1 MGYTNLLLRLCF
13 VAALSVVCGATV
25 NAADTTGVVLL
36 HGKTGM
42 PGQMAKL
49 ASALTAAGYA
59 VETPE
64 MCWSK
69 KRIFDETFTD
79 CLRDVDMAIVTLK
92 TNGASRIVVAGVSQG
107 AMAAFAYGVAHPDIA
122 GIVAM
127 APAGDPPDLS
137 KAPDLA
143 ASVKS
148 ALALAKAGKGDAVAD
163 FNDVITGNKP
173 IAIKA
178 TPRAFLSFHDPQS
191 PTATMKQLLGKVL
204 PHVTVPVL
212 WVAGTRDPTQGGAPQ
227 GFARIQKN
235 KLSQLVNVDADHGGT
250 PDASGGA
257 VVAWLSQLK

>member
-1 MGYTNLLLRLCF
+1 MRLLVRLCL
-13 VAALSVVCGATV
+13 VGAALAASAATAA
-25 NAADTTGVVLL
+25 AADTTGVVLL

-49 ASALTAAGYA
+49 ASTLTAAGYA
-59 VETPE
+59 IETPE

-69 KRIFDETFTD
+69 KRIFDEGFTD
-79 CLRDVDMAIVTLK
+79 CLRDVDTAIVTLK

-107 AMAAFAYGVAHPDIA
+107 AMGAFAYGLAHPEIA
-122 GIVAM
+122 GIVVM

-148 ALALAKAGKGDAVAD
+148 ALALAKAGKADTVTD

-178 TPRAFLSFHDPQS
+178 TPKAFLSFHDPKS
-191 PTATMKQLLGKVL
+191 PIATMKRLLAEVL
-204 PHVTVPVL
+204 PRLTVPVL
-212 WVAGTRDPTQGGAPQ
+212 WVAGTRDPTQGVAPQ
-227 GFARIQKN
+227 GFAQIPAN

-257 VVAWLSQLK
+257 VVAWLARLR

>member
-1 MGYTNLLLRLCF
+1 MSLLLKLCF
-13 VAALSVVCGATV
+13 VAALALTCGATA

-49 ASALTAAGYA
+49 ASTLTAAGYA

-69 KRIFDETFTD
+69 HRIFDQTFTD
-79 CLRDVDMAIVTLK
+79 CLRDVDAAIVALK

-107 AMAAFAYGVAHPDIA
+107 AMGAFAYGLAHPAIA

-137 KAPDLA
+137 SAPDLA
-143 ASVKS
+143 ASIKS
-148 ALALAKAGKGDAVAD
+148 ALALAKTGKGDAVAD

-173 IAIKA
+173 FAIKA
-178 TPRAFLSFHDPQS
+178 TPKAFLSFHGPQS
-191 PTATMKQLLGKVL
+191 PIATMKQLFAKVL
-204 PHVTVPVL
+204 PSVKVPVL
-212 WVAGTRDPTQGGAPQ
+212 WVAGTRDPTQGAAAQ
-227 GFARIQKN
+227 GFARIPEN
-235 KLSQLVNVDADHGGT
+235 KLSELVTVDADHGGT

-257 VVAWLSQLK
+257 VVAWLARLR